1 MNNGLMMV
9 LAGNP
14 NVGKSTIFNCLT
26 GMHQHTGNWA
36 GKTVA
41 NAKGTWKEEGMPD
54 IQLTDAPGCY
64 SLESSSPEEEVARE
78 CICDPDIKGV
88 IVVCDGTCLER
99 NLILALQILEYR
111 RDVILCINLMDRVR
125 KKGMEIDTEKLG
137 ILLNVPVITT
147 CASQKKQIKSK
158 LSRAVAELLQSSP
171 LWDDKKD
178 TARMSPEEIV
188 EEAQKIAA
196 AVTTQKSVEEDKT
209 IKIDRLLTSPWT
221 GFPAMGIM
229 ILVILWITLKGANYP
244 SEFLSSRL
252 LALEEPFFRGLAGI
266 GLSAEF
272 CEMTVYGMYRV
283 LAWVVSVMLPPMAIF
298 FPMFTL
304 LEDWGFLPRVA
315 FNLDRCFKG
324 CKACGKQALTM
335 CMGLGCNASAVV
347 GCRIIDS
354 RRERLLATLTNS
366 LVPCNGRFPLLIGII
381 TMFFASESRE
391 KGALILTGVIMLGIA
406 ATFAATRL
414 LSATVLRGT
423 AASFTMELPE
433 YRKPQFGKVIV
444 RSVFDRTLFVLGR
457 AAAVAAPAGMIIWIL
472 ANSFSGDISIIQRMA
487 EFLDPVGRF
496 MGMDGVILT
505 AFILGIPANEIVMP
519 IAMMIYMSMGTLG
532 ETGDLN
538 YFADILCSNG
548 WTEITA
554 INVMIFSLMHWPCA
568 TTLLS
573 VKKEAGGWRWA
584 AAAFAVPLIMGV
596 TVCSVT
602 AAFYRIFL

>member
-41 NAKGTWKEEGMPD
+41 NAKGTWKAEGMPD

-99 NLILALQILEYR
+99 NLILALQILEFR

-137 ILLNVPVITT
+137 SLLNVPVITT

-171 LWDDKKD
+171 LLDDKKD

-354 RRERLLATLTNS
+354 RRERLLAMLTNS

-457 AAAVAAPAGMIIWIL
+457 AAAVAAPAGMIIWIM